1 MGFLF
6 GTSGALA
13 DGAAAAE
20 TSNYSLNVGETLMG
34 LVRDTGFGAFFVG
47 DGWKMLVMIIIGC
60 VLLYLAIHKGFEP
73 LLLLPIGF
81 GMILSNLPLAG
92 LMDEGGLLYYLYKG
106 VKLGIY
112 PPLIFLGVGA
122 MTDFGP
128 LIANPKSLFLG
139 AAAQLGIF
147 IAFTGAI
154 LLGRSPEL
162 AASIGIIGGADGP
175 TAIYVT
181 SKLAPEYL
189 GSIAVAAYSYMA
201 LVPVI
206 QPPIMK
212 ALTTKEERMIK
223 MEQLRPVS
231 KKEMIVFPIMV
242 TIVVSLLLPSA
253 APLVGM
259 LMLGNLLRVSGVADR
274 LSKTAQNE
282 LMNIVT
288 IFLGTTVGATAKG
301 ATFLT
306 VDTLVI
312 LAMGVFAFCMGTAGG
327 VLLGKLMCH
336 LTHGKIN
343 PLIGSAGVSAVP
355 MAARVSQVVG
365 QKENPSNFLLMH
377 AMGPNV
383 AGVIGSA
390 VAAGVFLSM
399 FAK

>member
-6 GTSGALA
+6 GTSVALA

-20 TSNYSLNVGETLMG
+20 TSDFSLNVGETLMG

-154 LLGRSPEL
+154 LLGSQPRAGRVHRYHRRRGRPH
-162 AASIGIIGGADGP
+162 G
-175 TAIYVT
+175 
-181 SKLAPEYL
+181 YL
-189 GSIAVAAYSYMA
+189 CY
-201 LVPVI
+201 L
-206 QPPIMK
+206 
-212 ALTTKEERMIK
+212 
-223 MEQLRPVS
+223 
-231 KKEMIVFPIMV
+231 
-242 TIVVSLLLPSA
+242 
-253 APLVGM
+253 
-259 LMLGNLLRVSGVADR
+259 
-274 LSKTAQNE
+274 
-282 LMNIVT
+282 
-288 IFLGTTVGATAKG
+288 
-301 ATFLT
+301 
-306 VDTLVI
+306 
-312 LAMGVFAFCMGTAGG
+312 
-327 VLLGKLMCH
+327 
-336 LTHGKIN
+336 
-343 PLIGSAGVSAVP
+343 
-355 MAARVSQVVG
+355 
-365 QKENPSNFLLMH
+365 
-377 AMGPNV
+377 
-383 AGVIGSA
+383 
-390 VAAGVFLSM
+390 
-399 FAK
+399 

>member
-6 GTSGALA
+6 GTSVALA

-20 TSNYSLNVGETLMG
+20 TSDFSLNVGETLMG

-201 LVPVI
+201 LVPSYPAPDHEGSDY
-206 QPPIMK
+206 QGRAHDK
-212 ALTTKEERMIK
+212 DG
-223 MEQLRPVS
+223 
-231 KKEMIVFPIMV
+231 
-242 TIVVSLLLPSA
+242 A
-253 APLVGM
+253 APPGFQEGNDSVPDHGYYRRVAAPAVGC
-259 LMLGNLLRVSGVADR
+259 A
-274 LSKTAQNE
+274 
-282 LMNIVT
+282 
-288 IFLGTTVGATAKG
+288 
-301 ATFLT
+301 
-306 VDTLVI
+306 
-312 LAMGVFAFCMGTAGG
+312 AGG
-327 VLLGKLMCH
+327 YAD
-336 LTHGKIN
+336 
-343 PLIGSAGVSAVP
+343 AG
-355 MAARVSQVVG
+355 
-365 QKENPSNFLLMH
+365 
-377 AMGPNV
+377 
-383 AGVIGSA
+383 
-390 VAAGVFLSM
+390 
-399 FAK
+399 